1 METARIQISG
11 EGWAVGQTPSHPE
24 GIIFSGGY
32 DAETNI
38 VHLAGVAGHPQ
49 GMKRGGGDASK
60 VSASGLRLFLDNNEN
75 IDWADD
81 SLSLPRRLS
90 EEEREAVQQGF
101 QRHFTNQTVIHIEKL
116 EDIARLG

>member
-1 METARIQISG
+1 MEPAKIQISG
-11 EGWAVGQTPSHPE
+11 EGWAVDRTRSHPE

-60 VSASGLRLFLDNNEN
+60 ESASGLRLFLGSDETVY
-75 IDWADD
+75 WADD
-81 SLSLPRRLS
+81 SFSLPRRLS
-90 EEEREAVQQGF
+90 EEERAAVQHGF
-101 QRHFTNQTVIHIEKL
+101 EGRFTNRSVLHVERL
-116 EDIARLG
+116 EDILGLD